1 MNISEKVLLTLEY
14 DKVMNSVS
22 EYAVLTV
29 SKEKLKNSAP
39 EQDFL
44 SAEISLNTTAE
55 ADALLYKYAVSGV
68 DFFDEITDE
77 LDRAKKGATLSCA
90 ELLRVMR
97 LLRSSRLSKR
107 SITVIDDEKI
117 VYLRRIAEQ
126 IFTEQYIENDI
137 ATKIISDDALSDNA
151 SETLYQLRKKIKRI
165 NDSIREKLAS
175 YVRGNKMKY
184 LQENIITMRG
194 DRYVI
199 PVKSEYRGQIKGLVH
214 DQSSTG
220 ATVFIEPE
228 AVLELNNDLKTAMLE
243 ESAEV
248 EKILYDLS
256 CQVGTMAD
264 ALALNID
271 LLASID
277 VAFAKA
283 EYAYKT
289 RSIMPNFNQNGI
301 INIVRGRHP
310 LIDAEKVVP
319 LDVRFGKDNRFLL
332 ITGPNT
338 GGKTVTLKLVGLFT
352 LMAMSGLYV
361 PAKDGTTLSYFDKV
375 FADIGDEQSIEQSL
389 STFSSHIK
397 NIINIT
403 KNVDSSSLVLI
414 DEIGAGTDPDEG
426 SALAEAVIEK
436 LLSLSGRGI
445 ITTHYSKLKEFAY
458 AREGIENAS
467 MDFDSNTFA
476 PLYKLNIGMPGSS
489 NAIEISKRLGL
500 SDEITNRAYSLLTD
514 NKISFEN
521 VLREAEKSRQEA
533 ENYKIEYSR
542 LTEEALREA
551 EAVKA
556 ERAKLEQDKQR
567 FIAGAKSEARK
578 LVNEREEYADELID
592 EIKSL
597 LKKQEL
603 SSADLIQARTIKN
616 KISDSKYN
624 LGTEESSSIPMKPV
638 DLTTLKEGDEVFVST
653 ISAIGTVCRV
663 SARKGE
669 AEVLAGSVR
678 LNVKAGK
685 LFVVKKTEQK
695 TKSSLKKA
703 SAVSVKRSAGSFDQ
717 VKTEINV
724 IGQNVDEALINVEQ
738 FLDSCIVNN
747 VEECRIVHG
756 KGLQILGKAIQDYL
770 KKQPFVK
777 EYRYGVYGE
786 GEKGVTIVKF
796 K

>member
-14 DKVMNSVS
+14 DKVMRSVS
-22 EYAVLTV
+22 EYAVLGV
-29 SKEKLKNSAP
+29 SKEKIKNSVP
-39 EQDFL
+39 ENDFL
-44 SAEISLNTTAE
+44 SAEISLDTTAE

-77 LDRAKKGATLSCA
+77 LDRAKKGATLSCS

-97 LLRSSRLSKR
+97 LLRSSRLSKGA
-107 SITVIDDEKI
+107 ITVIDDEKI

-126 IFTEQYIENDI
+126 IFTEHYIENDI
-137 ATKIISDDALSDNA
+137 ASKIVSDDQVSDNA
-151 SETLYQLRKKIKRI
+151 SETLYQIRRKIKKI

-199 PVKSEYRGQIKGLVH
+199 PVKNEYRSQIKGLVH

-228 AVLELNNDLKTAMLE
+228 AVLDLNNDLRTAIAE
-243 ESAEV
+243 ENAEV

-256 CQVGTMAD
+256 RQVGSMAD

-271 LLASID
+271 LLASLDI
-277 VAFAKA
+277 AFAKA

-289 RSIMPNFNQNGI
+289 RSLRPGFNENGF

-310 LIDAEKVVP
+310 LIDADKVVP

-352 LMAMSGLYV
+352 LMAMSGLFV
-361 PAKDGTTLSYFDKV
+361 PAKDGTSLSFFDKI

-403 KNVDSSSLVLI
+403 ENADERSLVLI

-426 SALAEAVIEK
+426 SALAQAVIET
-436 LLSLSGRGI
+436 LLNLSSRGI
-445 ITTHYSKLKEFAY
+445 ITTHYSRLKEYAY
-458 AREGIENAS
+458 ARDGIENAS
-467 MDFDSNTFA
+467 MDFDSETFA
-476 PLYKLNIGMPGSS
+476 PLYKLNIGVPGSS

-500 SDEITNRAYSLLTD
+500 SGEIIDQAYSLLTE

-533 ENYKIEYSR
+533 EKYKAEYSR
-542 LTEEALREA
+542 LTEEAIRES
-551 EAVKA
+551 EAVKT

-567 FIAGAKSEARK
+567 FIAGAKSEARQ

-592 EIKSL
+592 EIKQL
-597 LKKQEL
+597 LKKQDL
-603 SSADLIQARTIKN
+603 SSGDLIVARTLKN
-616 KISDSKYN
+616 KIADSKYN
-624 LGTEESSSIPMKPV
+624 LGEEDYSDLPMKPV
-638 DLTTLKEGDEVFVST
+638 DLSSLKEGDEVYVS
-653 ISAIGTVCRV
+653 SLSSVGTVCRV
-663 SARKGE
+663 SPRKGE
-669 AEVLAGSVR
+669 VEVMSGSVR
-678 LNVKAGK
+678 LNVKADK
-685 LFVVKKTEQK
+685 LFTVKKTEQK
-695 TKSSLKKA
+695 TKSSLKK
-703 SAVSVKRSAGSFDQ
+703 SSSVSVKRSAGAFNE

-738 FLDSCIVNN
+738 FLDSCVVNN

-756 KGLQILGKAIQDYL
+756 KGLHILGKAIQDYL

>member
-1 MNISEKVLLTLEY
+1 M
-14 DKVMNSVS
+14 
-22 EYAVLTV
+22 
-29 SKEKLKNSAP
+29 
-39 EQDFL
+39 
-44 SAEISLNTTAE
+44 
-55 ADALLYKYAVSGV
+55 YKYAVSGV

-703 SAVSVKRSAGSFDQ
+703 SAVSVKRSAGSFYQ

-747 VEECRIVHG
+747 MEECRIVHG